1 MIKHVSRYDDHE
13 AAHDIADYINMMDK
27 KRWSM

>member
-27 KRWSM
+27 KR